1 MITAGTV
8 AAVAG
13 IVFIAAALQRAVGF
27 GFALLAVPLLAFV
40 VPTKS
45 AVIIV
50 FLNGTV
56 ICAWL
61 SFHLSQEIKWP
72 TTRRLGLG
80 AVVGAPIGVI
90 ILSVISAGTLRLVL
104 GVTTCLAAI
113 WIIVSSR
120 LLNPEPVVPR
130 RSTTF
135 AMGFVSGGHQY
146 VAGHKWAFSS
156 LQLRRAGFHGDRFRA
171 TISAVFLLSNL
182 IGLPLLAL
190 AGLITAFD
198 LALAASALV
207 SCMVGVVLGARISG
221 RMEHI
226 TLRTGRRPPPFGHR
240 PAHYLKGDLTDWLS
254 GIGIADH
261 HFR

>member
-1 MITAGTV
+1 VISVGTV
-8 AAVAG
+8 TAVAG
-13 IVFIAAALQRAVGF
+13 IVFIAATLQRAVGF

-45 AVIIV
+45 AVVIV

-61 SFHLSQEIKWP
+61 TVRLRQEIDRQ

-80 AVVGAPIGVI
+80 AIVGAPIGVI
-90 ILSVISAGTLRLVL
+90 ILTIVSATTLRLVL
-104 GVTTCLAAI
+104 GVTTCLAAV

-120 LLNPEPVVPR
+120 LLNPDPVIPHR
-130 RSTTF
+130 TTTF
-135 AMGFVSGGHQY
+135 AMGFVSG
-146 VAGHKWAFSS
+146 VINTS
-156 LQLRRAGFHGDRFRA
+156 LATNGPPLVYELRRTGFHGDRFRA

-198 LALAASALV
+198 LALAASSLV
-207 SCMVGVVLGARISG
+207 SCMVGIALGSRISG
-221 RMEHI
+221 RMEPFHFA
-226 TLRTGRRPPPFGHR
+226 LAVDVLLLATG
-240 PAHYLKGDLTDWLS
+240 LLTIS
-254 GIGIADH
+254 KAI
-261 HFR
+261 